1 MKNVSYELD
10 VFPELYEM
18 IVNTGNYV
26 PDKFEINIC
35 RFCNETNPEKFKN
48 KAHVIPEFTGK
59 KELIHE
65 NECDSYNN
73 IFSKYERDLSLFG
86 GIKNIIAGIKGK
98 KYPKHLDNENR
109 NNSK

>member
-35 RFCNETNPEKFKN
+35 RFCNETNPK
-48 KAHVIPEFTGK
+48 
-59 KELIHE
+59 
-65 NECDSYNN
+65 
-73 IFSKYERDLSLFG
+73 
-86 GIKNIIAGIKGK
+86 
-98 KYPKHLDNENR
+98 
-109 NNSK
+109 NSKIKHTSSLNLQETRN